1 MNGRNIIKTKKS
13 KFLPYD
19 RYGKVI
25 YGLEWLPLSSDNPY
39 EKEIFLIHFK
49 PKSHS
54 SLHIHNGIE
63 EFFVLEGELID
74 GDGQLFEK
82 GDFIRFEA
90 GTKHSSYTK
99 KGCKLL
105 VILSRGK
112 NKLID

>member
-1 MNGRNIIKTKKS
+1 MIGIV
-13 KFLPYD
+13 
-19 RYGKVI
+19 KVV
-25 YGLEWLPLSSDNPY
+25 YGLEWLPLSSDNHY

-63 EFFVLEGELID
+63 EFFVLEGELVD

-82 GDFIRFEA
+82 GDFIRFES

>member
-1 MNGRNIIKTKKS
+1 MNGREIIKTKNK

-19 RYGKVI
+19 RYGDDVL
-25 YGLEWLPLSSDNPY
+25 GLEWLPLSNENFF
-39 EKEIFLIHFK
+39 EKEIFLIKFK

-54 SLHIHNGIE
+54 IMHIHNGVE

-74 GDGQLFEK
+74 EDGQLFEK

-99 KGCKLL
+99 IGCKLL
-105 VILSRGK
+105 VILSGGK
-112 NKLID
+112 NKLIE